1 MGATQFDGGARTKP
15 TQICRFGAGRGSLL
29 PVCLAGVMGGSW
41 RWVRIWGGSMFVLS
55 EASEQPGGDRRRQ
68 VVHIG
73 DSVGLTEAGSF

>member
-41 RWVRIWGGSMFVLS
+41 RWVRIWAVPCLCSAKQANSPAV
-55 EASEQPGGDRRRQ
+55 
-68 VVHIG
+68 I
-73 DSVGLTEAGSF
+73 AGVRSSTSGIL